1 MNANMTLAL
10 ALAAVT
16 LASTTLT
23 GTALAQQPAG
33 GTGAVISSQPGKVVA
48 VSTLELSAQVISINK
63 ATRTVTLKGERG
75 NVVEIVA
82 GDEVRNFD
90 QIKVGDAV
98 VARYLEAL
106 TLELKKTRVAAGEPT
121 VSEELGRAKAGE
133 RPAVAG
139 ALTIAG
145 MADVV
150 AVDPAKSTISL
161 KGPQG
166 NVVVL
171 DVRNP
176 DQFKVVK
183 VGDQVE
189 VTYTEAVALSVE
201 PAAKAGSAKPK

>member
-1 MNANMTLAL
+1 MTAKMTLAL
-10 ALAAVT
+10 AVTAAALAG
-16 LASTTLT
+16 TTLT
-23 GTALAQQPAG
+23 GTALAQQPGG
-33 GTGAVISSQPGKVVA
+33 GTGAVIASQPGKVVA
-48 VSTLELSAQVISINK
+48 VSTVELSAQVISINK
-63 ATRTVTLKGERG
+63 ATRTLTLKGERG

-90 QIKVGDAV
+90 QIKVGDSV

-139 ALTIAG
+139 AVTITG
-145 MADVV
+145 IADVV
-150 AVDPAKSTISL
+150 AVDPARSTISL

-201 PAAKAGSAKPK
+201 PAAKAGSAAPK

>member
-1 MNANMTLAL
+1 MNVKSSLAL
-10 ALAAVT
+10 ALIATA
-16 LASTTLT
+16 LA
-23 GTALAQQPAG
+23 GTAVAQQPAS
-33 GTGAVISSQPGKVVA
+33 GTGAILASEPGRAAALRTVEIA
-48 VSTLELSAQVISINK
+48 AQVISINQS
-63 ATRTVTLKGERG
+63 TRTLTLKGERG

-90 QIKVGDAV
+90 QIRIGDSV
-98 VARYLEAL
+98 VARYAEAL
-106 TLELKKTRVAAGEPT
+106 TLELKKTKVAAGEPA

-139 ALTIAG
+139 TRTITAS
-145 MADVV
+145 ADVV
-150 AVDPAKSTISL
+150 AVDPVQSTISL

-166 NVVVL
+166 NIVIL

-201 PAAKAGSAKPK
+201 PASKPGAAKAK